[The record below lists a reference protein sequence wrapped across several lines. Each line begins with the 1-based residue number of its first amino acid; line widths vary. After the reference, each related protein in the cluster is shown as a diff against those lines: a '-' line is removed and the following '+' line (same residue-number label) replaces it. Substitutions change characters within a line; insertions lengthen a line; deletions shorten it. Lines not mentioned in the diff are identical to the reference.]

1 MLEEQDPKKYI
12 VVIYTEDKVGLTN
25 RITLILTRRKMNI
38 ESLQTSETEVPG
50 IFRFTIQL
58 NTTPDQ
64 IEKVTKQFEKIVDVI
79 SAHYYLP
86 KEVII
91 QEVALYKVPT
101 KELIGSDRI
110 EKLIRK
116 HFARILFVEPEFL
129 IIEKTGAHAEINDLF
144 KELEQYGLQE
154 FVRSGILAITKQNND
169 IHDQLEELARIQTS

>member
-1 MLEEQDPKKYI
+1 MTQDQDPRKYI

-64 IEKVTKQFEKIVDVI
+64 IQKVTKQFEKIVDVI

-101 KELIGSDRI
+101 KELVGSDRI

-116 HFARILFVEPEFL
+116 HYARILFVEPEFM
-129 IIEKTGAHAEINDLF
+129 IIEKTGAHTEINDLF

-154 FVRSGILAITKQNND
+154 FVRSGTLAITKQNND
-169 IHDQLEELARIQTS
+169 IHEQLEDLARIQTS